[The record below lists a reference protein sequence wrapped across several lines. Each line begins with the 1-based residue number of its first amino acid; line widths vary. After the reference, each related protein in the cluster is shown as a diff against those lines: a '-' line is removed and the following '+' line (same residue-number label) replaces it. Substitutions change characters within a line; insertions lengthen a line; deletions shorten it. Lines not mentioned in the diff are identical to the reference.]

1 MQKLKGI
8 AILIQVLNI
17 SLSCFGQTPLLKV
30 EENQKYGYID
40 TTGKVIIPCK
50 FHTLA
55 QFSEGLAAARINDLY
70 GYINEKGKFVIQPQ
84 FEYATDFSEGYA
96 QVFHQGASFFIDK
109 EGKMAIPSQGEHMGA
124 FEFGVAHVVS
134 KSGKTGLINYQGRF
148 VVDTNRFW
156 TISSFDNGVAI
167 VTKYDRQARDNA
179 RYKYGVIDTSGKLIV
194 PFGRYRDIEGFE
206 NGLAKVLFK
215 NKVGLIDQS
224 GRLLMKIKDAD
235 LYIEGIKWSDRID
248 IQMKRKRGG
257 TPFYHAYAN
266 QHGNL
271 VINNPAFERGF
282 PFSNHRAFVE
292 KNDYWILIDTLGN
305 QISQEEFYSV
315 LDGVYRNGCTWVKQ
329 RTKQNWSIIDLAGA
343 VVRETKFE
351 QIESIPN
358 SDLLLYGDVEQET
371 WGLAAANGEII
382 TPALFQDYN
391 PAGFQNGVL
400 LVVEG
405 GYQKYIDK
413 AGKCIWMAKIE
424 SNTCSLNI
432 DYMLR
437 GHFYASSVA
446 HPDDSGGFGKTDNSP
461 QPITPEMNFPTKL
474 NVQVRES
481 QVTVDQCPYTLYISN
496 QSGISQ
502 LFNAQDSRLY
512 LKLQAKDAKGDWRDI
527 EYLPS
532 SWCGNSYH
540 LLTLPNQSYW
550 SFPVPRFEGSFSTVL
565 RAELKVVDPAD
576 AAESTRKRSDYVMY
590 SNEFKG
596 AINPAQFWRK
606 PGYTPGGLMDPY
618 FE

>member
-1 MQKLKGI
+1 MPTLKVIAMQSI
-8 AILIQVLNI
+8 RIIIILVLINHI
-17 SLSCFGQTPLLKV
+17 SGFGQGPFLTV
-30 EENQKYGYID
+30 VENQKYGYID

-55 QFSEGLAAARINDLY
+55 QFSEGLAAARINGLY
-70 GYINEKGKFVIQPQ
+70 GYIDKKGEFVIQPQ

-96 QVFHQGASFFIDK
+96 QVFHQGTSFFIDK

-167 VTKYDRQARDNA
+167 VTKYDRQARNNA

-224 GRLLMKIKDAD
+224 GRLLMKIKDGD
-235 LYIEGIKWSDRID
+235 LYIEGVKWSDRID
-248 IQMKRKRGG
+248 IQMKRRRGE

-315 LDGVYRNGCTWVKQ
+315 LDGVYRNGCTWVQQ

-413 AGKCIWMAKIE
+413 AGRCIWMAKIE

-432 DYMLR
+432 DYMRR

-446 HPDDSGGFGKTDNSP
+446 HPDDSGGFGKADNAP
-461 QPITPEMNFPTKL
+461 QPITPELNFPTNL
-474 NVQVRES
+474 A
-481 QVTVDQCPYTLYISN
+481 VTVKENQNAADLCTSTLYISN
-496 QSGISQ
+496 QSGMNQ
-502 LFNAQDSRLY
+502 QFNAQDSRLY
-512 LKLQAKDAKGDWRDI
+512 MKLQAKDAKGEWREI
-527 EYLPS
+527 EYLHS
-532 SWCGNSYH
+532 S
-540 LLTLPNQSYW
+540 
-550 SFPVPRFEGSFSTVL
+550 
-565 RAELKVVDPAD
+565 
-576 AAESTRKRSDYVMY
+576 
-590 SNEFKG
+590 
-596 AINPAQFWRK
+596 
-606 PGYTPGGLMDPY
+606 
-618 FE
+618 